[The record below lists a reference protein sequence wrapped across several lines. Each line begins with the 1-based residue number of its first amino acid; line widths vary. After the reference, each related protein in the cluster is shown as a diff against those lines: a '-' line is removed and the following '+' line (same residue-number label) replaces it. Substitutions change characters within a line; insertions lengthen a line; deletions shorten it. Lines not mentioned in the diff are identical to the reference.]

1 MNKSTFRIALMDC
14 QSEEQLIR
22 MTLQPLGEVKTML
35 FYIPDRKLEVYHN
48 GEPDMV
54 LAALESLKLQTK
66 LISTEITHEQQREK
80 SDSGQRKILL
90 AVLIINFVFFGL
102 EMLFGILSNSMGLV
116 ADSLDMLADSLVYGL
131 ALFAVGGSALRK
143 KNIARTAG
151 YLQLLLALTGMME
164 VIRRFV
170 GVTELPD
177 FRTMMVISFLALI
190 ANAISLYILQ
200 KEKSKESHIQA
211 SMIFTSNDIVINI
224 GVIVAALL
232 VNLLQSAFP
241 DLVIGAIVFAIVVRG
256 AYRILRLAI

>member
-1 MNKSTFRIALMDC
+1 MHYA
-14 QSEEQLIR
+14 
-22 MTLQPLGEVKTML
+22 
-35 FYIPDRKLEVYHN
+35 
-48 GEPDMV
+48 
-54 LAALESLKLQTK
+54 
-66 LISTEITHEQQREK
+66 
-80 SDSGQRKILL
+80 
-90 AVLIINFVFFGL
+90 
-102 EMLFGILSNSMGLV
+102 
-116 ADSLDMLADSLVYGL
+116 
-131 ALFAVGGSALRK
+131 

-151 YLQLLLALTGMME
+151 YLQLLLALTGVVE

-200 KEKSKESHIQA
+200 KEKSRESHIQA

-232 VNLLQSAFP
+232 VDLLQSAFP

-256 AYRILRLAI
+256 AFRILRLAI

>member
-1 MNKSTFRIALMDC
+1 
-14 QSEEQLIR
+14 
-22 MTLQPLGEVKTML
+22 
-35 FYIPDRKLEVYHN
+35 
-48 GEPDMV
+48 
-54 LAALESLKLQTK
+54 
-66 LISTEITHEQQREK
+66 
-80 SDSGQRKILL
+80 
-90 AVLIINFVFFGL
+90 
-102 EMLFGILSNSMGLV
+102 

-151 YLQLLLALTGMME
+151 YLQLLLALTGVVE

-200 KEKSKESHIQA
+200 KEKSRESHIQA

-232 VNLLQSAFP
+232 VDLLQSAFP

-256 AYRILRLAI
+256 AFRILRLAI